1 VKIEAFRQGG
11 MCKLNE
17 SSNTSE
23 KFKQL
28 KAYILIGFFVMIY
41 SSVFAQDYIFGK
53 VIDINGEPLPGVS
66 IWMGKSS
73 NYQASD
79 INGEFRILKPA
90 KQGLSMSLSFIGY
103 ETVEIENID
112 TVFYPITITMEE
124 SPMFLEQPS
133 RNYFGFV
140 ASVQVDALYHSFN
153 NFESV
158 LEKENIDNLNQLN
171 ANTNFDYALWYKGFY
186 YALNFGFNSNDYV
199 KLDSINGRKGDYR
212 TFLLGSHFGYNII
225 NSERFLITPKIGIK
239 WYRYRMI
246 NYDTERRI
254 TMEQYISEKD
264 LDIRFNHLFGFIG
277 LNCLYK
283 FHFQN
288 FPFPPLAVGFYGGYV
303 FKLNDKTLVYSR
315 HNRLTTDHRMDFR
328 NFNFGISFSFIMD

>member
-1 VKIEAFRQGG
+1 
-11 MCKLNE
+11 MP
-17 SSNTSE
+17 
-23 KFKQL
+23 
-28 KAYILIGFFVMIY
+28 
-41 SSVFAQDYIFGK
+41 GK
-53 VIDINGEPLPGVS
+53 TKD
-66 IWMGKSS
+66 
-73 NYQASD
+73 YQASD
-79 INGEFRILKPA
+79 INGEFRILKPT
-90 KQGLSMSLSFIGY
+90 KPGLSMSISYIGY
-103 ETVEIENID
+103 KTVKIDNID

-124 SPMFLEQPS
+124 SPMFLGQPS
-133 RNYFGFV
+133 RNNFGYI
-140 ASVQVDALYHSFN
+140 ASMQVDALYHSFN

-158 LEKENIDNLNQLN
+158 LEKENIDNLNKL
-171 ANTNFDYALWYKGFY
+171 NTNTNYDCAVWYKRLYF
-186 YALNFGFNSNDYV
+186 ALNFGSSSNDNV
-199 KLDSINGRKGDYR
+199 KLYSIYGRKGDYK

-254 TMEQYISEKD
+254 AMEQYISEKD

-288 FPFPPLAVGFYGGYV
+288 FPFPPWAVGFYGGYV
-303 FKLNDKTLVYSR
+303 VKLNDKTWIYSC

-328 NFNFGISFSFIMD
+328 NFNFGISLSFIVD